1 MQRRIALSLS
11 LAFTTVVMFA
21 MVAVGAQAG
30 FFSEQRSAAAS
41 PAVASAGAATDTVA
55 AAPVPEDPIIVTDY
69 VYIDEPGAPM
79 GIRVPKAA
87 AVATSAEPKI
97 EQPEAPRA
105 PASEPV
111 SVSAQPSQPSQP
123 SPAPV
128 APRLATTSKPK
139 SISSAA
145 SGEPHE
151 REQEHERESGD
162 D

>member
-30 FFSEQRSAAAS
+30 FFSEQRRAAAS

-55 AAPVPEDPIIVTDY
+55 AAPAPEDPIIVTDY
-69 VYIDEPGAPM
+69 VYVDEPGAPM

-111 SVSAQPSQPSQP
+111 SASAQPLQP